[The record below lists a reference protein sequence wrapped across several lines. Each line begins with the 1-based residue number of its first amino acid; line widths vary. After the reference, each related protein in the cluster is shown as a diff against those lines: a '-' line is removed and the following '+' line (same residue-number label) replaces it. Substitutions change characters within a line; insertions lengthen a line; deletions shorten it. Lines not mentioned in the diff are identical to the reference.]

1 MSKKLSYKGTLAPGT
16 QEKIRLKTLKGKT
29 GYKITKFQLIST
41 LPGTTNIEYV
51 GKITKITENSII
63 GDVQLTDSNIMAVCY
78 YVDNNSSAVVPNQT
92 IITDNEI
99 TNQDIFV
106 NISDV
111 AGGSVECNYYIELE
125 SMDINDLQATQL
137 TLQNTKSLL
146 SQ

>member
-78 YVDNNSSAVVPNQT
+78 YVDNNSSAVVPNQ
-92 IITDNEI
+92 
-99 TNQDIFV
+99 
-106 NISDV
+106 
-111 AGGSVECNYYIELE
+111 
-125 SMDINDLQATQL
+125 QL
-137 TLQNTKSLL
+137 LL
-146 SQ
+146 TMK

>member
-1 MSKKLSYKGTLAPGT
+1 MSRTISYKGTCDIGT
-16 QEKIRLKTLKGKT
+16 QDRISLATIIGKV

-92 IITDNEI
+92 IIIDNEI

-111 AGGSVECNYYIELE
+111 AGGSVECNYYIEL
-125 SMDINDLQATQL
+125 
-137 TLQNTKSLL
+137 
-146 SQ
+146 